1 MPEFD
6 LSNPASKYLS
16 SREWGQIMQKW
27 EGYVASVV
35 ENKGNRPDL
44 Y

>member
-6 LSNPASKYLS
+6 LSNSIS
-16 SREWGQIMQKW
+16 SFLESSEWGQLIRKW

-35 ENKGNRPDL
+35 ESKGNPPQL
-44 Y
+44 F